1 MNRVSVFLM
10 LFMLSL
16 AVSAR
21 ASAPQPARAVA
32 AALYSGQWF
41 EIARVPNLRQM
52 DCQAGS
58 FTFTG
63 WTAGEFSVIQTCHH
77 GSPAGPASTATAK
90 ARILPGTQNTKFKMS
105 LLGGLI
111 SQDYWILDHGDD
123 DLWAIMAT
131 PGGRYVWLVSRHPTL
146 DPPTRARVL
155 ARIKALGYDLSRL
168 VFPAQNARPAG

>member
-1 MNRVSVFLM
+1 MRRVAVFLM
-10 LFMLSL
+10 LVTL
-16 AVSAR
+16 AQAPSAW

-32 AALYSGQWF
+32 SELFSGRWF
-41 EIARVPNLRQM
+41 EIARVPNLRQI

-63 WTAGEFSVIQTCHH
+63 WSAGEFSVIQTCHR
-77 GSPAGPASTATAK
+77 GSPSGPASTATAK
-90 ARILPGTQNTKFKMS
+90 ARILPGSQNTKFKMS

-111 SQDYWILDHGDD
+111 SQEYWILDHGDD

-131 PGGRYVWLVSRHPTL
+131 PGGRYVWLVSRRPSL
-146 DPPTRARVL
+146 DPPTRTRVL

-168 VFPAQNARPAG
+168 VFPAQIAP